1 MRTLRWGCFI
11 LVVCTAALSAGQRAR
26 TLNAEKEG
34 LYSAATRY
42 PEFEDDTPV
51 ARLAN
56 KVLKNWATAR
66 QSRFIKEC
74 SKNTAQSGKQT
85 ANYTYTADY
94 EVTCASPE
102 RLLSIRFD
110 TFKETGGAHGAPEY
124 VTFSF
129 GLVGGKARRLKLVNF
144 FTSGSAFRD
153 TVTTAVLGKLRRN
166 PQAILVVNG
175 DVTSLT
181 EDQLNRFS
189 VEADGLT
196 FFFNPYEVGP
206 YSSGRFQVK
215 LTVGEL
221 GADFNRALLPAR

>member
-11 LVVCTAALSAGQRAR
+11 LAVCTTALPAGQRAR

-42 PEFEDDTPV
+42 PEFEDKTPV

-56 KVLKNWATAR
+56 KALKNWATAR
-66 QSRFIKEC
+66 QNRFVREC
-74 SKNTAQSGKQT
+74 AKNTAQSGKQT
-85 ANYTYTADY
+85 ANATYTVDY
-94 EVTCASPE
+94 EVTCAYPE
-102 RLLSIRFD
+102 RLLSVRFD
-110 TFKETGGAHGAPEY
+110 TFKETGGAHGEPEY
-124 VTFSF
+124 VTFTF
-129 GLVGGKARRLKLVNF
+129 GLVGGKARRLKLDNF
-144 FTSGSAFRD
+144 FAPGSAFKD

-166 PQAILVVNG
+166 PRAILVVNG

-215 LTVGEL
+215 LTMEEL
-221 GADFNRALLPAR
+221 GADFKRALLMAR